1 MDKKVNTFAP
11 GDKKLFVVFSYD
23 CSPSKGEG
31 KSLLGANFVL
41 KIKEMMIYL
50 PQTPNS
56 G

>member
-1 MDKKVNTFAP
+1 MDKKVNTLAP

-31 KSLLGANFVL
+31 KSLLDANFVL
-41 KIKEMMIYL
+41 NIKETMVSL